1 MCLTHRQVRSQVCGF
16 TKIGVE
22 VLALSGDGAL
32 ELHRFKL
39 ERVMGIEPTPEA
51 WEAAV
56 LPLNYTRR
64 LKLNNHYT
72 RSANINSKPIKHD

>member
-56 LPLNYTRR
+56 LPLNYTR
-64 LKLNNHYT
+64 
-72 RSANINSKPIKHD
+72 SGAQSKRIIRDHCQTV

>member
-56 LPLNYTRR
+56 LPLNYTR
-64 LKLNNHYT
+64 
-72 RSANINSKPIKHD
+72 SGAQSKRIIRDHDQTV

>member
-22 VLALSGDGAL
+22 VLAFSGDGAL

-56 LPLNYTRR
+56 LPLNYTR
-64 LKLNNHYT
+64 
-72 RSANINSKPIKHD
+72 SGAQSKRIIRDHCQTV